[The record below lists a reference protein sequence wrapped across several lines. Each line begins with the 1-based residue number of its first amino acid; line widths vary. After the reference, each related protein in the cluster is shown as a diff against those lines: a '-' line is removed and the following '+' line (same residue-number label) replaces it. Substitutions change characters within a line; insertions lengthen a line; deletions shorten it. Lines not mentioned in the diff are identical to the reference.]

1 MARRRASRE
10 RRLRW
15 VVGIAYGVLALGLI
29 AAIGTA
35 VWAASRAP
43 YELTIEADRSEPVIA
58 TVTDSLVRSLQG
70 GGFAV
75 DVVDTGDEDIIIEKI
90 EDSRDQ
96 RGVELGVTARAVN
109 PRQFPGVVSLGVVE
123 KIPLIIVA
131 RGSEGTF
138 TSPADLVGK
147 RIQIGDYAS
156 VSADLAQRL
165 LAEYGVTADNATLQ
179 RDKLE
184 VAEDMVARGLSDAIV
199 VLYSPKG
206 RTSLGELVTTDEM
219 SLVPMPSTKA
229 LAGRLGDVDVGVL
242 PRGAY
247 SITED
252 VPSKDMSVI
261 LVPISVV
268 GESGM
273 STSAVYAIA
282 QGLKEDFGP
291 ADVLSSPGEF
301 PQSSSNLPNHPDAE
315 AYYQTSSIPW
325 QYRTLPPALADLFI
339 PLALI
344 GTIFLLAASVYQ
356 VLLPEAYSLW
366 TGVLRPGRE
375 RRRERRQERRAARS
389 EHTHRDAP
397 PA

>member
-1 MARRRASRE
+1 
-10 RRLRW
+10 
-15 VVGIAYGVLALGLI
+15 
-29 AAIGTA
+29 
-35 VWAASRAP
+35 
-43 YELTIEADRSEPVIA
+43 VI
-58 TVTDSLVRSLQG
+58 DN
-70 GGFAV
+70 
-75 DVVDTGDEDIIIEKI
+75 GDEDIIIEKI
-90 EDSRDQ
+90 EDPRDQ

-131 RGSEGTF
+131 RGPEGTF

-184 VAEDMVARGLSDAIV
+184 VAEDMVTRGLSDAIV

-206 RTSLGELVTTDEM
+206 QTSLGELVTTDEM

-252 VPSKDMSVI
+252 VPREDMSVI

-375 RRRERRQERRAARS
+375 RRRERRQEKRAARAA
-389 EHTHRDAP
+389 HTHRDEP